1 MSKTTYSTKPQ
12 IGPARF
18 IPQVLGG
25 IAGGVGGYLK
35 ARSEA
40 KAAGEKVTF
49 KNAWDDVLLGAGKG
63 ALNPVGGAVGLAT
76 QGINAISQNQQI
88 NENIANS
95 GDAMQNASLNQY
107 PVFDPLSAATMKS
120 LFVK

>member
-49 KNAWDDVLLGAGKG
+49 KNAWDDVLL
-63 ALNPVGGAVGLAT
+63 
-76 QGINAISQNQQI
+76 I
-88 NENIANS
+88 
-95 GDAMQNASLNQY
+95 
-107 PVFDPLSAATMKS
+107 
-120 LFVK
+120 LFYLY